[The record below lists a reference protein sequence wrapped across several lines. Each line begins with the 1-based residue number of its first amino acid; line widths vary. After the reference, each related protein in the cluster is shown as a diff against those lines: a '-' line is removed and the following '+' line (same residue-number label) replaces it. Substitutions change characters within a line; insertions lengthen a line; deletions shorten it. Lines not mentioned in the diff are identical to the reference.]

1 MRNRFTLLNSL
12 LILSLLSGCGS
23 PADPLQRQEVT
34 GEVSLEGS
42 PIAEGTIEF
51 SPVAEGTGS
60 GAMIEDGKFTIPA
73 QKGLP
78 PGEYIVRISASNPD
92 AEQVRLPG
100 ESNQIAAEL
109 IPPEFNVDSDVKFTV
124 TLDGDNVFTLDIGS

>member
-1 MRNRFTLLNSL
+1 
-12 LILSLLSGCGS
+12 
-23 PADPLQRQEVT
+23 
-34 GEVSLEGS
+34 
-42 PIAEGTIEF
+42 
-51 SPVAEGTGS
+51 
-60 GAMIEDGKFTIPA
+60 MIEDGKFTIPA